1 MIHNHGCGIKSSYR
15 TGHVGPRLPC
25 LVRRLADERARVG
38 KDGGHGFSE
47 TRQSHGYLIQHL
59 IEAERT
65 ITELASRMEVT
76 QQAASKMVAEMAR
89 RGIVELIVSE
99 DRRAKRVRLS
109 TQGWE
114 SVKQARKIRGD
125 LEKRLEKVLGA
136 GAYQESKAAL
146 LKALDALGGVERVR
160 TRRLRMAQ

>member
-1 MIHNHGCGIKSSYR
+1 MVVESRDPIEPATLDLGYLALF
-15 TGHVGPRLPC
+15 VGLRMN
-25 LVRRLADERARVG
+25 ERVLEKMVAM
-38 KDGGHGFSE
+38 GFSE
-47 TRQSHGYLIQHL
+47 TRQSHGYVIQHL